1 MVVIKKLAKNPKPSK
16 GRKKIEIKK
25 ITNKSSQQVT
35 FSKRRS
41 GLFKKASELCILCGA
56 QIAIIVFS
64 PVHKIFCFGHP
75 NVDSVVDRY
84 VRETSGDPP
93 LDGGEEGA
101 GAGAG
106 AGAVPDDFVPALR
119 ALNEEY
125 DEVSQELTRE
135 KQRGAQLKG
144 AERERMVG
152 GGGGGFWW
160 DKPLDD
166 NMPAEELEQYVV
178 AVEELMQ
185 KVAMKADDMM
195 MRSLLQPY
203 GATVG
208 ATAAGSAAEAGDANA
223 AVNHLLH
230 ENEVGKIN
238 DFGQV
243 GGPGYY

>member
-1 MVVIKKLAKNPKPSK
+1 MVVTKKLAKTPKPSK

-41 GLFKKASELCILCGA
+41 GLFKKASELCVLCGA

-75 NVDSVVDRY
+75 NVDFVIDRY
-84 VRETSGDPP
+84 LSETSLDPRDV
-93 LDGGEEGA
+93 DGGEEGA
-101 GAGAG
+101 D
-106 AGAVPDDFVPALR
+106 AVDGVVPALR

-125 DEVSQELTRE
+125 DEALQELGRE
-135 KQRGAQLKG
+135 KQRGVQLKG
-144 AERERMVG
+144 GERERMG
-152 GGGGGFWW
+152 GSGRFWW
-160 DKPLDD
+160 DKALDD
-166 NMPAEELEQYVV
+166 DMAAEELEQYTI

-203 GATVG
+203 GAAVG
-208 ATAAGSAAEAGDANA
+208 A
-223 AVNHLLH
+223 AVNAADLGDADMTVNHLVH
-230 ENEVGKIN
+230 ENEGKAI
-238 DFGQV
+238 DYGQV
-243 GGPGYY
+243 EGAGFY

>member
-1 MVVIKKLAKNPKPSK
+1 MVVVKKLTKTPKPSK

-64 PVHKIFCFGHP
+64 PVHKIFCFGYP
-75 NVDSVVDRY
+75 NVDFVIDRY
-84 VRETSGDPP
+84 IRETSTDVPQ
-93 LDGGEEGA
+93 DGGEDV
-101 GAGAG
+101 
-106 AGAVPDDFVPALR
+106 AVDNIVPALH

-125 DEVSQELTRE
+125 DGVLQELAR
-135 KQRGAQLKG
+135 
-144 AERERMVG
+144 RERSSEASG
-152 GGGGGFWW
+152 SGRFWW

-166 NMPAEELEQYVV
+166 DMAAEELEQYVV

-208 ATAAGSAAEAGDANA
+208 TAVNAAEASDADM
-223 AVNHLLH
+223 AVNHLVH
-230 ENEVGKIN
+230 ENEGKFN
-238 DFGQV
+238 DYGQI
-243 GGPGYY
+243 GGPGFY

>member
-1 MVVIKKLAKNPKPSK
+1 MVVVKKLTKTPKPSK

-64 PVHKIFCFGHP
+64 PVHKIFCFGYP
-75 NVDSVVDRY
+75 NVDFVIDRY
-84 VRETSGDPP
+84 IRETSTDVPQ
-93 LDGGEEGA
+93 DGGEEG
-101 GAGAG
+101 
-106 AGAVPDDFVPALR
+106 GAVAVDNIVPALH

-125 DEVSQELTRE
+125 DGVLQELARE
-135 KQRGAQLKG
+135 KQRGVQLKG
-144 AERERMVG
+144 GERERMG
-152 GGGGGFWW
+152 SSSGSGRFWW

-166 NMPAEELEQYVV
+166 DMAAEELEQYVV

-208 ATAAGSAAEAGDANA
+208 TAVNAAEASDADM
-223 AVNHLLH
+223 AVNHLVH
-230 ENEVGKIN
+230 ENEGKFN
-238 DFGQV
+238 DYGQI
-243 GGPGYY
+243 GGPGFY

>member
-1 MVVIKKLAKNPKPSK
+1 MVVIKKLIKTPKPSK

-56 QIAIIVFS
+56 HIAIIVFS

-75 NVDSVVDRY
+75 NVDYIVDRY
-84 VRETSGDPP
+84 VRGTSLDPHQ
-93 LDGGEEGA
+93 DGGGEEGA
-101 GAGAG
+101 IAA
-106 AGAVPDDFVPALR
+106 AADDIVPALH

-125 DEVSQELTRE
+125 DEVLQELARE
-135 KQRGAQLKG
+135 KQRGVELKR
-144 AERERMVG
+144 AERDGTAG
-152 GGGGGFWW
+152 GGDRFWW
-160 DKPLDD
+160 DKALDND
-166 NMPAEELEQYVV
+166 MAAEELEQFVF

-208 ATAAGSAAEAGDANA
+208 AAVNAAEVVDADM
-223 AVNHLLH
+223 AVNHLVH
-230 ENEVGKIN
+230 ENEGKFN
-238 DFGQV
+238 DYGQM
-243 GGPGYY
+243 GGPGFY

>member
-1 MVVIKKLAKNPKPSK
+1 MVVIKKLTKTPKPSK

-41 GLFKKASELCILCGA
+41 GLFKKASELCVLCGA
-56 QIAIIVFS
+56 HIAIIVFS

-75 NVDSVVDRY
+75 NVDFIVDRY
-84 VRETSGDPP
+84 IRGTSLDP
-93 LDGGEEGA
+93 DQDGGGEEGA
-101 GAGAG
+101 IA
-106 AGAVPDDFVPALR
+106 DDDIVPALR
-119 ALNEEY
+119 ALNEDY
-125 DEVSQELTRE
+125 DEVLQELARE
-135 KQRGAQLKG
+135 KQRGVELKG
-144 AERERMVG
+144 AERDRRAG
-152 GGGGGFWW
+152 GSGDGFWW
-160 DKPLDD
+160 DKALDND
-166 NMPAEELEQYVV
+166 LAVEELEQYVI

-208 ATAAGSAAEAGDANA
+208 AAVNAAEVGDADM

-230 ENEVGKIN
+230 ENEGKFN
-238 DFGQV
+238 EYGLM
-243 GGPGYY
+243 GGPSFY